1 MSKNLWE
8 LDSKNLFKK
17 LTREYQ
23 KEGYSL
29 REAKSYAKREA
40 EEVMADKKYFIDNLL
55 NEEEDQ

>member
-1 MSKNLWE
+1 MSRNLWE

-23 KEGYSL
+23 REGYSL
-29 REAKSYAKREA
+29 KEARSHAKREA